1 MKRRLCI
8 LTPLALALM
17 LALPAAAATYDDGV
31 AAYSLQQYETAHKI
45 WLELAEAGDDR
56 AQFRLAELYELGFG
70 VEQDSA
76 KAADWYLRAAE
87 GGDGQAQLAYAYLL
101 LGGRGIEEN
110 KAEAAV
116 WFRRAA
122 RKGNAKAQFELATLY
137 FLGEGVDKNL
147 REAQRWFEMARA
159 NFPEAAERNRTAD
172 ILDRIKEMLEEEP
185 ES

>member
-1 MKRRLCI
+1 MKRRLYI

-17 LALPAAAATYDDGV
+17 LALPAGAATIGDGV
-31 AAYSLQQYETAHKI
+31 AAYSLQQYQRAHKI
-45 WLELAEAGDDR
+45 WLELAEAGNER

-76 KAADWYLRAAE
+76 KAAHWYLRAAD
-87 GGDGQAQLAYAYLL
+87 GGDAQAQLAYAYLL

-110 KAEAAV
+110 AAEAAV

-122 RKGNAKAQFELATLY
+122 RKGNPKAQFELATLY
-137 FLGEGVDKNL
+137 LLGEGVEKNL
-147 REAQRWFEMARA
+147 RAALRWFEMAHA

-172 ILDRIKEMLEEEP
+172 ILARIKEMLEEEP
-185 ES
+185 EF